1 MPARDF
7 YHDTVRKA
15 LEADGWV
22 ITHDPY
28 FLRLGK
34 RKGYIDLGAE
44 MIGAEKG
51 SEQIAVEIKGFMGLS
66 DVDEFEDA
74 LGQFFSL

>member
-7 YHDTVRKA
+7 YHETVRKA

-22 ITHDPY
+22 TTHDPY

-34 RKGYIDLGAE
+34 RKGYIDLGL
-44 MIGAEKG
+44 K
-51 SEQIAVEIKGFMGLS
+51 
-66 DVDEFEDA
+66 
-74 LGQFFSL
+74 

>member
-7 YHDTVRKA
+7 YHETVRKA

-28 FLRLGK
+28 FPRLGK
-34 RKGYIDLGAE
+34 RKGYIDLGL
-44 MIGAEKG
+44 K
-51 SEQIAVEIKGFMGLS
+51 
-66 DVDEFEDA
+66 
-74 LGQFFSL
+74 